1 MPIPFFQ
8 ELMLPI
14 LNIAAEKGTE
24 DFSNKELQEKLSQ
37 IFQLTEDEKNEM
49 LSSGK
54 QKVIINRIAWAVIHL
69 KRAGLI
75 DSERRGY
82 YKITPKG
89 IQVVKQKPETVNLKF
104 LEQFDTYKE
113 WRSGFESKNGKA
125 KIILKDEENS
135 TPQELMV
142 SAYAISRADLASQLK
157 EKLRHCSPEF
167 FEMLVVDL
175 LVKMGYGGSLA
186 DAGKAVGKS
195 GDGGIDGIIK
205 EDKLGLDTIYIQAK
219 RWTDT
224 TVGRPDIQQ
233 FAGALQAQRANKGVF
248 LTTAKFSKEALDYVT
263 KIGSKIVLI
272 DGEQLAELMIDNNLG
287 VSIEKTYEIKK
298 IDSDYFVEE

>member
-8 ELMLPI
+8 ALMLPI
-14 LNIAAEKGTE
+14 LNIAAEKGKE

-37 IFQLTEDEKNEM
+37 KFQLTEDEKNEM

-82 YKITPKG
+82 YKITTSG

-113 WRSGFESKNGKA
+113 WRSGFESKNGKE

-157 EKLRHCSPEF
+157 EKLRQCSPEF

-175 LVKMGYGGSLA
+175 LVRMGYGGSLA

-219 RWTDT
+219 RWNDT
-224 TVGRPDIQQ
+224 IVGRPDIQQ

-298 IDSDYFVEE
+298 IDSDYFAEE